1 MNNNLNICNMN
12 NNFLNYQFFA
22 NMNNNNNF
30 LNNNFNCNQFFANI
44 NNNIINQQNAINFG
58 MNNINN
64 NGTKEPKSKNSPHKI
79 GLQNLGQT
87 CYMNASLQCLFNIE
101 SLSKK
106 LLNKYLILNINT
118 QQLTCAYTTLL
129 YELKKENSK
138 YIDPS
143 IFKKTVGELNPLF
156 QGNAA
161 SDSKDLIFFII
172 ERLHQ
177 ELKPPTLEQK
187 NQIDFNQQ
195 ELISQNDFLSFQ
207 QFFNDLKN
215 SQSCIFDTFYGIHKI
230 QMKCNKC
237 NIIKY
242 SYQTFNMLVF
252 ILKKIK
258 EYKIKSI
265 GNGYFTGINLYDA
278 FENDRNLEILDGENM
293 IYCNNCKCLYSGTH
307 QQMMFSLPPVLII
320 VLNRGRNNLDFNEN
334 FDFPEVLNFIG
345 TNYVIYEGSYKKY
358 FLCGIIVH
366 LGESSSSG
374 HFICYCRRSMNEK
387 FVMYNDTIVT
397 ENIEIEEAMKCTISN
412 NDNEK
417 RTPYILFYHYF

>member
-1 MNNNLNICNMN
+1 MN

-44 NNNIINQQNAINFG
+44 NNNIINQQNANNFG

-64 NGTKEPKSKNSPHKI
+64 NGTIEHKSKNSPHKI

-106 LLNKYLILNINT
+106 LLNKYLNLNINT
-118 QQLTCAYTTLL
+118 QQLSCAYTTLL

-195 ELISQNDFLSFQ
+195 EFISQNDNLSFQ

-215 SQSCIFDTFYGIHKI
+215 NKSCIFDTFYGIHKI

-252 ILKKIK
+252 ILKKVK

-265 GNGYFTGINLYDA
+265 GNGYYTGINLYDA

-307 QQMMFSLPPVLII
+307 QQMIFSLPPVLII

-412 NDNEK
+412 NTNEK

>member
-1 MNNNLNICNMN
+1 MN

-44 NNNIINQQNAINFG
+44 NNNIINQQNANNFG

-64 NGTKEPKSKNSPHKI
+64 NGTIELKSKNSPHKI

-106 LLNKYLILNINT
+106 LLNKYLNLNINT

-252 ILKKIK
+252 ILKKVK

-265 GNGYFTGINLYDA
+265 GNGYYTGINLYDA

-307 QQMMFSLPPVLII
+307 QQMIFSLPPVLII

-334 FDFPEVLNFIG
+334 FDFPEALNFIG

-417 RTPYILFYHYF
+417 RTPYILFYHYI

>member
-1 MNNNLNICNMN
+1 MN

-22 NMNNNNNF
+22 NMNNINNF
-30 LNNNFNCNQFFANI
+30 LNNNFNYNQIFANI
-44 NNNIINQQNAINFG
+44 NNNIINQQNSNNFG

-64 NGTKEPKSKNSPHKI
+64 NGTIESKSKNSPHKI

-106 LLNKYLILNINT
+106 LLNKYLNLNINT

-129 YELKKENSK
+129 FELKKENSK

-187 NQIDFNQQ
+187 NQIDYNQQ
-195 ELISQNDFLSFQ
+195 EFISQYDPLSFQ
-207 QFFNDLKN
+207 QFVNDLKN
-215 SQSCIFDTFYGIHKI
+215 SKSCIFDTFYGIHKI

-252 ILKKIK
+252 ILKKVK
-258 EYKIKSI
+258 EYKIELI
-265 GNGYFTGINLYDA
+265 GNEYYTGINLYDA

-412 NDNEK
+412 NTNEK